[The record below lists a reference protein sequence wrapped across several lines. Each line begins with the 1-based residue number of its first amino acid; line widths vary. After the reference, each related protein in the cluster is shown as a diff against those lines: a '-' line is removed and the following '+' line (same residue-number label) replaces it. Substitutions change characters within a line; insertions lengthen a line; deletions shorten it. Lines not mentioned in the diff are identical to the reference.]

1 MWPDRQETVDLVT
14 FTEKTLNQN
23 LQFLCSA
30 SLETL
35 LISENQDRWITPNML
50 VAGEDMFLENV

>member
-23 LQFLCSA
+23 LHFLCSA

-35 LISENQDRWITPNML
+35 LISENQDRWITPNLL